1 MNFDSDQTTLNR
13 QKLLIMIYYS
23 SHAHSISLPGN
34 TVLHILVMQPN
45 KTIACQAMDLILSRD
60 VELDHSLPLDMVPNY
75 KELTPFKLAAKE
87 GNVVVRGVGHGQG
100 GQREDKSNTNKQ
112 KHKFKQTAK
121 KSNKKKV

>member
-1 MNFDSDQTTLNR
+1 
-13 QKLLIMIYYS
+13 
-23 SHAHSISLPGN
+23 
-34 TVLHILVMQPN
+34 MQPN

-121 KSNKKKV
+121 KSNKKKSGIILGHQWKISREAATVPSLLYAN